1 MGVVPGDGLTVSIE
15 VVFIAIMIP
24 VTHPAAFSFYDLFHK
39 SQGGPGRHKE
49 FDMLF
54 VEGIHIPGAVKTTVS
69 DQLYPG
75 IAKYIQI
82 PDEYL

>member
-1 MGVVPGDGLTVSIE
+1 
-15 VVFIAIMIP
+15 
-24 VTHPAAFSFYDLFHK
+24 
-39 SQGGPGRHKE
+39 
-49 FDMLF
+49 MLF
-54 VEGIHIPGAVKTTVS
+54 MEGIHIPGAVKTTVS